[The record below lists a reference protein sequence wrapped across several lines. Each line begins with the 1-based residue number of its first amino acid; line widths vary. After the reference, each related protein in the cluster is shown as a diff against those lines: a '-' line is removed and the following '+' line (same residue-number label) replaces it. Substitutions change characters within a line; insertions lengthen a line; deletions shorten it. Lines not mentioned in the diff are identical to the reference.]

1 MHTWFHQLPVLR
13 GNVASRHVGALVDGV
28 LSKAGQYDVSYL
40 STLYLVLHIE
50 SENGDG
56 RLPIFES

>member
-1 MHTWFHQLPVLR
+1 M
-13 GNVASRHVGALVDGV
+13 ASRHVGAPVDGV

-40 STLYLVLHIE
+40 STVYLVLHIE
-50 SENGDG
+50 SENGHG